1 MLPRSPAATAQW
13 PPRSPGE
20 VLASTPSG
28 RARLQR
34 LEASRTSPSPMRTR
48 QVDMHDDYQEA
59 EDDEDEETLQLQLQE
74 IQAKLRLK
82 KLQAARAQKS
92 ASSPALAAA
101 APLRSARST
110 TPGVTIFHNP
120 RSPQRSTVEVP
131 ASPVHKGPDAVL
143 EQKSP
148 KRVLLGIDK
157 GLRGQDVSLKRAPAS
172 FRRGLTGSAS
182 SSNLYE
188 GARAA
193 TSLSQRETAPT
204 PKPLSFNERLA
215 AARTEEASRLD
226 KVERIQKLR
235 TSAFGVG
242 KSEMEQYKERAVD
255 VASVEEGPTR
265 YSREDILGAA
275 ARRTAKPTESGGST
289 LLRRSNTTPD
299 IRAKYGDEADTPT
312 ASSQETTS
320 TPDATSFEPY
330 SGYHLNRRILP
341 HSVVT
346 RSISGMTCY
355 SLKDLLRDVKAPN
368 FQLPEVETDVVVMA
382 IVAEKSDPRSH
393 KPFEGGKSKKESDR
407 GKYMVLTLVD
417 LEYQVELFLFKTGFE
432 RFWKI
437 TTGTVVAI
445 LNPGIMPPP
454 PGRHDTGRW
463 SLVINSDED
472 TILELGIARD
482 LGYCKSIKRDGHQC
496 TTWIN
501 SKRTE
506 YCEYH
511 TNEAVKKMR
520 ATRNDLNGAAG
531 FGTVGEKGE
540 RGGRG
545 GRGRGGRGG
554 RGGGRGG
561 YSGSGYDNYSQ
572 AQWYVAGS
580 SGGTS
585 ASALIDN
592 EALSGGYADKV
603 ERTEGIKRRLAA
615 RERESDIARKLSEI
629 GSGAGRDYMKLR
641 AETPAGDKADR
652 NGKGKN
658 KVPSMSASSLSSHQ
672 STGTGALSAATAATT
687 VSSVAEQAAASRASL
702 LASIA
707 SRRAAGGSA
716 PQGLNISNNTPKLGD
731 HDSPSLRLGPAKRK
745 RPQSALSSS
754 AVGSVSSSSVPGS
767 GRSGFGWGSDLRAKL
782 GRMKDGERLVNN
794 QTIQKGFAAQRASA
808 NTNTNTN
815 TSTNIASSAST
826 PNLPSVPERSPV
838 RKKTRFLLGDKG
850 IREAGRESL
859 GTTGLPDLGQDDD
872 EDELVII

>member
-1 MLPRSPAATAQW
+1 
-13 PPRSPGE
+13 
-20 VLASTPSG
+20 
-28 RARLQR
+28 
-34 LEASRTSPSPMRTR
+34 
-48 QVDMHDDYQEA
+48 MHDEYQEA
-59 EDDEDEETLQLQLQE
+59 EEDDDDEETLQLQLQE

-101 APLRSARST
+101 ALPRPARST
-110 TPGVTIFHNP
+110 TPGATVFHNP

-143 EQKSP
+143 EHKSP

-182 SSNLYE
+182 SPNLHE

-193 TSLSQRETAPT
+193 ASQLQRETAPTPT

-226 KVERIQKLR
+226 KAERIQKLR

-255 VASVEEGPTR
+255 IADVDEGPTR
-265 YSREDILGAA
+265 YSREDIVGAA
-275 ARRTAKPTESGGST
+275 ARRTAKPAESGSS
-289 LLRRSNTTPD
+289 LLVRRSDTTPD
-299 IRAKYGDEADTPT
+299 VVRARSSDENEAPQ
-312 ASSQETTS
+312 ASSQETTA
-320 TPDATSFEPY
+320 TPDSASFEPY
-330 SGYHLNRRILP
+330 SGYHLSRRILP

-393 KPFEGGKSKKESDR
+393 KPFEGGKSKKEADR

-417 LEYQVELFLFKTGFE
+417 LEFQVELFLFKTGFE

-463 SLVINSDED
+463 SLVINSDGD

-501 SKRTE
+501 KKRTE

-531 FGTVGEKGE
+531 FGAVGEKGA

-561 YSGSGYDNYSQ
+561 GYAGSGYDSYSQ

-641 AETPAGDKADR
+641 AEAAAADKADR
-652 NGKGKN
+652 NAKGKN
-658 KVPSMSASSLSSHQ
+658 KVPSMSASSQSSQQ

-716 PQGLNISNNTPKLGD
+716 AGLNSSGLNSSNNTPKLGD
-731 HDSPSLRLGPAKRK
+731 HESPSLGLSLAKRK
-745 RPQSALSSS
+745 RPQSVLSSS
-754 AVGSVSSSSVPGS
+754 AVGSVSSSSAPGS

-794 QTIQKGFAAQRASA
+794 QTIQKGFAAQASA
-808 NTNTNTN
+808 STNRNTNTDTD
-815 TSTNIASSAST
+815 TTSSAST
-826 PNLPSVPERSPV
+826 PPVPGRSPV
-838 RKKTRFLLGDKG
+838 RKKTRFLLGGKG

-859 GTTGLPDLGQDDD
+859 GTTGLPSLGDDD